1 MKILKNKDFKEIKW
15 EHLEKMGQ
23 VKYQTMSKMIG
34 KRECLRNDQE
44 MPKTSFNHHGRTK
57 QFALHLGNVTA
68 NQFHRKISSSLPTI
82 TGSYVLQSNTLE
94 VIRKLR
100 KIYV

>member
-34 KRECLRNDQE
+34 NRECSRNDQE

-57 QFALHLGNVTA
+57 QFALHQVTLLL
-68 NQFHRKISSSLPTI
+68 ISF
-82 TGSYVLQSNTLE
+82 TG
-94 VIRKLR
+94 KL
-100 KIYV
+100 VQAFQL